1 MRRIISALLCMC
13 LIMTSVCVT
22 VFADETTSEIVPTTY
37 DHGTTWSG
45 DRETVGDD
53 LKVTGNGSGDKYIR
67 YVHSNIFDNIG
78 TKPFEIS
85 IEFTAD
91 TYAAAHN
98 GVPYIQARN
107 GKYYLGSD
115 TTGNAAFGLNTE
127 LKQGQ
132 TYKLNIAVTKDL
144 KFSAELNGAVI
155 NDKFTL
161 NESSTS
167 GNPWLLFAMY
177 QPTDATVA
185 DVITFKKPVVT
196 TYPETYSYAY
206 NGKLANAPQKLT
218 GTYNA
223 ELQARN
229 GNVLVNGASKSSAY
243 PAELSYKTT
252 EENVQ
257 PSFFFNSPNT
267 NSQYTSGTEGI
278 KWLRLSVNITD
289 KKGLGNLNIA
299 GNANSGTRRSVGT
312 LNNGGSYQIDV
323 IHNLETGD
331 VVTYNNYV
339 KVTTSNIPLDTAN
352 NKYFMITGGRLNFT
366 ENESFA
372 VVNSAKFMEYTASQT
387 LEDFQ
392 AEMDDSAKK
401 GSRTITLVPSNRGG
415 SSVAANS
422 DGSYDVTVTP
432 SAIGGQTS
440 QYIAFGENIPFYTE
454 ETKNNVNIPFARLH
468 AEIKYDNYNGG
479 YFQFTPLYKYTV
491 EENNKLTTKE
501 QKGSYAGQI
510 SVSDNKT
517 HSFDV
522 IFDMMAK
529 QMYIYLDGVLAYNLD
544 TGSGLTS
551 GMINNLV
558 LFETTQQAA
567 NGKFNIK
574 NTNLTLYY
582 DREPVVSTIDEL
594 CNLVKSDNTVALSG
608 AFRYYNADKNVYALA
623 TGYAGFDRNAHMGII
638 AEYDENNNLIR
649 ALSLINN
656 NQYLTEDGSAKTIRV
671 FIWDKTT
678 LEPLAD
684 SVSAYIPE

>member
-22 VFADETTSEIVPTTY
+22 VFADETTSGVIETITGT
-37 DHGTTWSG
+37 HGNWGGTVVNDTEKNTRTITG
-45 DRETVGDD
+45 DGTNE
-53 LKVTGNGSGDKYIR
+53 KHIR
-67 YVHSNIFDNIG
+67 YVPTGLINKIG
-78 TKPFEIS
+78 ESPVQIE
-85 IEFTAD
+85 IEFTLD
-91 TYAAAHN
+91 TYASSHTA
-98 GVPYIQARN
+98 GVYFQMKD
-107 GKYYLGSD
+107 GKYNFNQTKAFE
-115 TTGNAAFGLNTE
+115 TTLQQGNTYTLNVA
-127 LKQGQ
+127 
-132 TYKLNIAVTKDL
+132 ITKDL
-144 KFSAELNGAVI
+144 KLSASLNGV
-155 NDKFTL
+155 DMTGTL
-161 NESSTS
+161 TTDTTKETAASFVV
-167 GNPWLLFAMY
+167 GFY
-177 QPTDATVA
+177 QPTESGVKDKV
-185 DVITFKKPVVT
+185 TFKQPKA
-196 TYPETYSYAY
+196 YIYSDDYTYAY
-206 NGKLANAPQKLT
+206 NGRLANAPQKLI

-229 GNVLVNGASKSSAY
+229 GNVLMNGSSDASSSY
-243 PAELSYKTT
+243 PIELSYKIAS
-252 EENVQ
+252 EGQQ
-257 PSFFFNSPNT
+257 PSFWFKSSNT
-267 NSQYTSGTEGI
+267 NGQYSTDTSGTEDI

-289 KKGLGNLNIA
+289 KKGM
-299 GNANSGTRRSVGT
+299 GTLHVASAVKDSPRKETGT

-323 IHNLETGD
+323 IHDLETGK

-339 KVTTSNIPLDTAN
+339 KVAEDTLPLTETN
-352 NKYFMITGGRLNFT
+352 NSYYMITAGKLNFT

-401 GSRTITLVPSNRGG
+401 GSRTITLVPSKRGTT

-422 DGSYDVTVTP
+422 DGGYDVT
-432 SAIGGQTS
+432 SSSDGQTS
-440 QYIAFGENIPFYTE
+440 QYIDFGENIPFYTE
-454 ETKNNVNIPFARLH
+454 ETKESVNIPFVRLH
-468 AEIKYDNYNGG
+468 TEIKYDNYNGG

-551 GMINNLV
+551 DIINSLL
-558 LFETTQQAA
+558 LFETNQQAA

-594 CNLVKSDNTVALSG
+594 CNLVKSDDTVALSG

-638 AEYDENNNLIR
+638 AEYDGNNNLIR
-649 ALSLINN
+649 ALSLTSN

>member
-22 VFADETTSEIVPTTY
+22 VFADETTSEIVSTTY

-115 TTGNAAFGLNTE
+115 TTGNAAFRLNTE

-167 GNPWLLFAMY
+167 GNPQLIFAMY

-243 PAELSYKTT
+243 PAELSYKAT
-252 EENVQ
+252 EEDVQ

-267 NSQYTSGTEGI
+267 NSQYTSGTEGV

-323 IHNLETGD
+323 IHNLETGE

-440 QYIAFGENIPFYTE
+440 QYIDFGENIPFYTE
-454 ETKNNVNIPFARLH
+454 ETKESVNIPFVRLH
-468 AEIKYDNYNGG
+468 TEIKYDNYNGG

-551 GMINNLV
+551 DIINSLL
-558 LFETTQQAA
+558 LFETNQQAA

-594 CNLVKSDNTVALSG
+594 CNLVKSDDTVALSG

-638 AEYDENNNLIR
+638 AEYDGNNNLIR
-649 ALSLINN
+649 ALSLTSN
-656 NQYLTEDGSAKTIRV
+656 NQYLTEDGSAKMIRV

>member
-22 VFADETTSEIVPTTY
+22 VFADETTSEIVSTTY

-243 PAELSYKTT
+243 PAELSYKAT
-252 EENVQ
+252 EGDVQ

-352 NKYFMITGGRLNFT
+352 NKYFMITDGRLNFT

-372 VVNSAKFMEYTASQT
+372 VVNSAKYMEYTASQT

-392 AEMDDSAKK
+392 TEMDDVAKK
-401 GSRTITLVPSNRGG
+401 GSRTIVLVPSNRGG

-454 ETKNNVNIPFARLH
+454 ETKKNVNIPFARLH
-468 AEIKYDNYNGG
+468 TEIKYDNYNGG
-479 YFQFTPLYKYTV
+479 YFQFTPLYKPASG
-491 EENNKLTTKE
+491 EE
-501 QKGSYAGQI
+501 KGTQANSIVIG
-510 SVSDNKT
+510 DNKT
-517 HSFDV
+517 HALD
-522 IFDMMAK
+522 ILFDMMAK
-529 QMYIYLDGVLAYNLD
+529 KMYIYLDGVLAYNLD

-558 LFETTQQAA
+558 LFETTQQATS
-567 NGKFNIK
+567 GKFNIK

-594 CNLVKSDNTVALSG
+594 CNLVKSDDTVALSG